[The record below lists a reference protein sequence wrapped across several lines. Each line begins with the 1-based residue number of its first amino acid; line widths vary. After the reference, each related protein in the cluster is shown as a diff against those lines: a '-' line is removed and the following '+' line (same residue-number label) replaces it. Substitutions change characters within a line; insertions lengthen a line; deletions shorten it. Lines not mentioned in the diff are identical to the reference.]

1 MIITCVDVGSTFTK
15 AVVVE
20 DGRLIATG
28 SHRTTVE
35 TDVLHGLDAAV
46 AATGVKPDEV
56 LACSSAGGGL
66 RLAVIGYERLVTA
79 EAGHRVGLSAGAKVV
94 HVAAGALST
103 LDEVRAARPDVVLL
117 VGGADGGDEETI
129 THNAHLLARSR
140 WRIPVVLAGNADC
153 RATLAEVLARHQK
166 VTTAGNVLP
175 AIGVLNPGPARAA
188 IREVFLRHVIGGK
201 KLSRGPRFASLVRG
215 ATPDI
220 VLTGVE
226 LLARR
231 IEGDLLVV
239 DVGGATT
246 DVYSVL
252 KSEDTAEV
260 AGILAAARTVEGD
273 LGMRWSATGVA
284 AAVAAEKLTPPAFGE
299 GAAASGGDWL
309 AEAAEYLAA
318 HPELPEHPADETIA
332 ALAMTVA
339 LRRHARGEALEKGGP
354 RRGGR
359 DLRAVQLVVGSG
371 GVLRHRAE
379 PEARQILAAGLADHA
394 GGYPLPRS
402 PGVVVDRSYV
412 LAAAGLL
419 ADTHPEDASV
429 LLSGLAP

>member
-1 MIITCVDVGSTFTK
+1 VDVGSTFTK
-15 AVVVE
+15 AVMVE

-46 AATGVKPDEV
+46 ASTGVKPDEV
-56 LACSSAGGGL
+56 LVCSSAGGGL

-94 HVAAGALST
+94 HVAAGRLST
-103 LDEVRAARPDVVLL
+103 LDEIRAARPDVVLL

-140 WRIPVVLAGNADC
+140 WRIPVVLAGNAEC
-153 RATLAEVLARHQK
+153 RPALGELLARHQK
-166 VTTAGNVLP
+166 VTTADNVLP

-201 KLSRGPRFASLVRG
+201 KLSRGPRFASLVQG

-239 DVGGATT
+239 DVGGAT
-246 DVYSVL
+246 DGRL
-252 KSEDTAEV
+252 
-260 AGILAAARTVEGD
+260 
-273 LGMRWSATGVA
+273 
-284 AAVAAEKLTPPAFGE
+284 FGAQE
-299 GAAASGGDWL
+299 RRHSRG
-309 AEAAEYLAA
+309 
-318 HPELPEHPADETIA
+318 
-332 ALAMTVA
+332 
-339 LRRHARGEALEKGGP
+339 RRHAGRRADRRGRP
-354 RRGGR
+354 RDAVVRDGRGGR
-359 DLRAVQLVVGSG
+359 RGRGKARPTRTGLVSRGIGPGCIVSRGRVGPGRRRCGAHQGRRRGVACGGG
-371 GVLRHRAE
+371 GVLVR
-379 PEARQILAAGLADHA
+379 P
-394 GGYPLPRS
+394 S
-402 PGVVVDRSYV
+402 
-412 LAAAGLL
+412 
-419 ADTHPEDASV
+419 
-429 LLSGLAP
+429 